1 MTDMR
6 REPAEQ
12 LYLLT
17 DAEGEEVPCQLLDRL
32 EVRGQ
37 TYVIMAPL
45 EEEDTVMVFRVE
57 VDGDGTESFTPED
70 EEAVEAVFE
79 LFQDECADLYNF
91 TCGEEP

>member
-6 REPAEQ
+6 RDPAEQ

-57 VDGDGTESFTPED
+57 VDGNGTESFTPED
-70 EEAVEAVFE
+70 DDAVNEDVFDYFRAAWDPYE
-79 LFQDECADLYNF
+79 VGDAE
-91 TCGEEP
+91 

>member
-6 REPAEQ
+6 RDPAEQ

-70 EEAVEAVFE
+70 DDAVNEDVFDYFRAAWDPYE
-79 LFQDECADLYNF
+79 VGDAE
-91 TCGEEP
+91 

>member
-6 REPAEQ
+6 RDPAEQ

-57 VDGDGTESFTPED
+57 VDEDGTESFTPED
-70 EEAVEAVFE
+70 DDAVNEDVFDYFRAAWDPYE
-79 LFQDECADLYNF
+79 VGDAE
-91 TCGEEP
+91 

>member
-6 REPAEQ
+6 RAPAEQ

-57 VDGDGTESFTPED
+57 VDGNGTESFTPED
-70 EEAVEAVFE
+70 DDAVNEDVFDYFRAAWDPYE
-79 LFQDECADLYNF
+79 VGDAE
-91 TCGEEP
+91 

>member
-45 EEEDTVMVFRVE
+45 EEEDTVMVFRVG
-57 VDGDGTESFTPED
+57 VDGDGMESFTPED
-70 EEAVEAVFE
+70 DDAVNEDVFDYFRAAWDPYE
-79 LFQDECADLYNF
+79 VGDAE
-91 TCGEEP
+91 

>member
-45 EEEDTVMVFRVE
+45 GEEDTVMVFRVE

-70 EEAVEAVFE
+70 DDAVNEDVFDYFRAAWDPYE
-79 LFQDECADLYNF
+79 VGDAE
-91 TCGEEP
+91 

>member
-70 EEAVEAVFE
+70 DDAVNEDVFDYFRAAWDPYE
-79 LFQDECADLYNF
+79 VGDAE
-91 TCGEEP
+91 

>member
-6 REPAEQ
+6 RDPAEQ

-45 EEEDTVMVFRVE
+45 ESEDTVMVFRFE

-70 EEAVEAVFE
+70 DDAVNEDVFDYFRAAWDPYE
-79 LFQDECADLYNF
+79 VGDAE
-91 TCGEEP
+91 